1 MSTPVVDVSGK
12 RGAEDA
18 GLYFRYMADFVGFT
32 REDAETVKQTRPIIE
47 KHLPEI
53 VAKFYAHLLRY
64 PPTRSVFAKKDGSI
78 DQAYVELRMRHLTNF
93 WLRTAGGTYDDD
105 YARYVDYVGRAHTS
119 HGADPHI
126 YVAERY
132 VIGQVGFIQHAFTV
146 ALMQEL
152 APTDPDFAERAIDAW
167 DKLLMVIL
175 EMLSRAYGN
184 ERQAERFDPL
194 VAVDDEAVAKLA
206 ADAFAQEHASTEAT
220 PYRDVI
226 VAPAAEIPEG
236 HRKIVQIDGLSIG
249 VFHHNGAWYAVRNRC
264 LHRGGPVATGSLEG
278 AVLTCPWHGFQYDIT
293 SGQLLVDP
301 SARLDEYAIT
311 IRDGQV
317 HLLVP
322 AQAPVQAP
330 GQGAPPAAPPS
341 PLPVEERQRH
351 LQPNEFR
358 ASDLQPGQARLV
370 HVDGQEVAV
379 FNVGGRFYAT
389 AGVCTHAGGPLSE
402 GELDGQVVE
411 CPVHGSRFDVTT
423 GQVIA
428 GPAREPIA
436 TYKVVV
442 LMGGEIVRVLP

>member
-1 MSTPVVDVSGK
+1 MRTPVVDVSAK

-32 REDAETVKQTRPIIE
+32 LEDAETIKQTQPIIE

-64 PPTRSVFAKKDGSI
+64 PPTRSVFAKKDGTI

-93 WLRTAGGTYDDD
+93 WLRTAGGIYDDD

-126 YVAERY
+126 YIAERY

-152 APTDPDFAERAIDAW
+152 EKTDPDFAERAIDAW

-175 EMLSRAYGN
+175 EMLSRAYGH

-194 VAVDDEAVAKLA
+194 VAVDDEAVARLA
-206 ADAFAQEHASTEAT
+206 AIAFAEEHQPAEAAS
-220 PYRDVI
+220 YRDVI
-226 VAPAAEIPEG
+226 VATAAEIPEG
-236 HRKIVQIDGLSIG
+236 DRKIVQVDGLSIG
-249 VFHHNGAWYAVRNRC
+249 VFHHEGAWYAVRNHC
-264 LHRGGPVATGSLEG
+264 LHRGGPVATGSLAG
-278 AVLTCPWHGFQYDIT
+278 NVLTCPWHGFQYDIT
-293 SGQLLVDP
+293 NGQLLVDP
-301 SARLDEYAIT
+301 SARLSEYTVA

-322 AQAPVQAP
+322 APAQS
-330 GQGAPPAAPPS
+330 PP
-341 PLPVEERQRH
+341 PLPPGLRPVADDKPQS
-351 LQPNEFR
+351 QPNEFR
-358 ASDLQPGQARLV
+358 ASDLAPGQARLV

-379 FNVGGRFYAT
+379 FNVAGRFYAT
-389 AGVCTHAGGPLSE
+389 NNECSHAGGPLSE

-423 GQVIA
+423 GEVIE
-428 GPAREPIA
+428 GPARAPIA
-436 TYKVVV
+436 TYKVVL
-442 LMGGEIVRVLP
+442 LMEGEIVRVEA